1 MGAQRTVGEGIGD
14 RWKERWMS
22 GWDIGMMDGS
32 ATPLGSRVGPMAGEY
47 AWWIHSE
54 QQVDV

>member
-1 MGAQRTVGEGIGD
+1 MG
-14 RWKERWMS
+14 
-22 GWDIGMMDGS
+22 GWDVGMMDGS

-47 AWWIHSE
+47 AWWVHSE